1 MRLRAVNAVLSTYAV
16 LMPFV
21 VLLFDKKYNYDHTG
35 GELVTVFACLSILL
49 SCIFLLDG
57 LIRLVRR
64 MGDN

>member
-1 MRLRAVNAVLSTYAV
+1 MRLRAVNAVLLTYAV
-16 LMPFV
+16 VIPCV
-21 VLLFDKKYNYDHTG
+21 GNWFDKKYYDDEKG
-35 GELVTVFACLSILL
+35 GELVTVLACLSVLL

>member
-1 MRLRAVNAVLSTYAV
+1 VGNW
-16 LMPFV
+16 
-21 VLLFDKKYNYDHTG
+21 FDKKYYDDEKG
-35 GELVTVFACLSILL
+35 GELVTVLACLSVLL